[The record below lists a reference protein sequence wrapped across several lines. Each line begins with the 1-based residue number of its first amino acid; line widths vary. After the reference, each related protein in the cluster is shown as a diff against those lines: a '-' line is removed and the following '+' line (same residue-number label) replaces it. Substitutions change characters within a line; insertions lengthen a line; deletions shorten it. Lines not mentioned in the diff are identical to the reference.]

1 MGAGDNLKCLMGV
14 MGLVRSCPSVTGQ
27 GEV

>member
-1 MGAGDNLKCLMGV
+1 MGAADNLKGLMDV
-14 MGLVRSCPSVTGQ
+14 MGLVRPCPFVTGQ

>member
-1 MGAGDNLKCLMGV
+1 MGAGDNLKGLMDV
-14 MGLVRSCPSVTGQ
+14 MGLVHPCPSVTGQ